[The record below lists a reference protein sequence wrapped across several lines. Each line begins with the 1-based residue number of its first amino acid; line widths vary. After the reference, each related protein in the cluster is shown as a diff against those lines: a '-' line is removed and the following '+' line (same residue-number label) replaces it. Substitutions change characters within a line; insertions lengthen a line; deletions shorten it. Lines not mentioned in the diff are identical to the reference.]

1 MTNEHRERLAG
12 YLRDAADRLGVAI
25 EGGTVHGLYDRTIAA
40 RVSGPAWLRLTS
52 EQPRWTDQDTM
63 WDGIAAATGE
73 PFTDIP
79 MPRHVR
85 SVVWTD
91 DGLVVRADL
100 LTYVGQPAIGT
111 GLVLDNDVDLPDT
124 WWQAIHRGLEP
135 LQRITTTKRVAADPR
150 EESFQNYFLAMFG
163 VTIDPERV
171 EMTVSHGDLHFGNL
185 TAPDLVIL
193 DWENWGWAP
202 AGYDAAHL
210 LCSAI
215 LQPAVVARVQTEFA
229 DVLGTYSGAVAT
241 LTAASKYLH
250 YVESG
255 EFTEVAIPVRRSVE
269 RAISDHLAG

>member
-1 MTNEHRERLAG
+1 MTNEHRERLAA

-25 EGGTVHGLYDRTIAA
+25 EGETVHGLYDRTIAA
-40 RVSGPAWLRLTS
+40 RVSGPTWLRLTT
-52 EQPRWTDQDTM
+52 EQPRWTEADTM
-63 WDGIAAATGE
+63 WDGIATATGE
-73 PFTDIP
+73 PFDDIP
-79 MPRHVR
+79 MPRHLR
-85 SVVWTD
+85 SATWTD

-100 LTYVGQPAIGT
+100 LAYVGQQAIGT
-111 GLVLDNDVDLPDT
+111 GLVLDRDVDLGDR
-124 WWQAIHRGLEP
+124 WWQALHTGLEP

-150 EESFQNYFLAMFG
+150 EGSFRNHFLASFG
-163 VTIDPERV
+163 VKIDPERV
-171 EMTVSHGDLHFGNL
+171 EMAMSHGDLHFGNL
-185 TAPDLVIL
+185 TAPSLVIL

-250 YVESG
+250 HVESG
-255 EFTEVAIPVRRSVE
+255 EFPDVAIPIRHSVE
-269 RAISDHLAG
+269 RAIADQLAG